1 MQLISDEIK
10 HEAVSVEMRGKEM
23 EDVYQIITLVM
34 LQILKKQAAWQ
45 LGEENVQ

>member
-1 MQLISDEIK
+1 MQLISDDIK
-10 HEAVSVEMRGKEM
+10 REDVSVEMRGKEM